1 MVRFPLKRFA
11 ARLLLAAAGAVLGL
25 GIAEVAVR
33 SVRPQSVLKVTRGL
47 YAPDPPRRYRLQ
59 PGFRGTMTNRVE
71 YRTPVTVNRLGLR
84 GEEIADKP
92 PGSVRVLALGN
103 SFTFGVGARDDETYP
118 VHLEGI
124 LRSRGRRA
132 QVLNAGAP
140 GFGVPDAVA
149 WLERWGWSLQPDLVV
164 LGVFLGN
171 DLQDAASD
179 GSLAMVVDGELRRR
193 GEGTSGLARWLNYN
207 SHLFLL
213 LKTSPL
219 GNVMRELRGRPEPMR
234 RRTLRAEFE
243 LYEKDGTSQVVRQGL
258 AATEEAVDELVAT
271 ATDRSVVAV
280 LIPSLPQVDPTA
292 WSEALER
299 LDLDPERYDATRPNR
314 MFRELFERRGIPVFD
329 ASDALASAVERG
341 EAIYYP
347 IDQHLT
353 PAGYRLLAEQVAGVV
368 QRGKP
373 ESWESH

>member
-1 MVRFPLKRFA
+1 MARFPLKRIA
-11 ARLLLAAAGAVLGL
+11 ARLLLVAASAVLGL

-33 SVRPQSVLKVTRGL
+33 SVRPQPVLRVTRGL

-71 YRTPVTVNRLGLR
+71 YRTPVAVNRLGLR
-84 GEEIADKP
+84 GEEVTGKP
-92 PGSVRVLALGN
+92 PGSLRVLVLGN

-118 VHLEGI
+118 VQLEGI
-124 LRSRGRRA
+124 LRSRGRPA

-149 WLERWGWSLQPDLVV
+149 WLERWGWSLEPDLVV

-171 DLQDAASD
+171 DLQDAAAD
-179 GSLAMVVDGELRRR
+179 GPRAVLVGGQLRMR
-193 GEGTSGLARWLNYN
+193 GQKTSNLSRWLNYH
-207 SHLFLL
+207 SHLYVL
-213 LKTSPL
+213 LKTSAL
-219 GNVMRELRGRPEPMR
+219 GKMTRRLRGRPEPER

-258 AATEEAVDELVAT
+258 AATEEAVDELAAT

-292 WSEALER
+292 WSQALDR
-299 LDLDPERYDATRPNR
+299 LDLDPERYDAARPNR
-314 MFRELFERRGIPVFD
+314 LFRELFERRGIPVVD
-329 ASDALASAVERG
+329 ASDALASAIERG
-341 EAIYYP
+341 EPVYYP

-353 PAGYRLLAEQVAGVV
+353 PEGYRLLADEVA
-368 QRGKP
+368 QAL
-373 ESWESH
+373 EAQQAE